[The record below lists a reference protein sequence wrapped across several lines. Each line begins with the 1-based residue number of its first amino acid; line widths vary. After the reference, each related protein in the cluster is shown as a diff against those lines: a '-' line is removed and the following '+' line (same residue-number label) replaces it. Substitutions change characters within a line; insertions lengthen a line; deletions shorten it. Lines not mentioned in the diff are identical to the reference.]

1 MCPSARSTG
10 DFSVGILGADQ
21 TRHFRK
27 IAPCAAEAL
36 CAGFPGLLAPLIPR
50 GSAGS
55 AWAPARPAPPLRF
68 VRWAPRFWEGRAD
81 MVAAAAPSSA
91 LACRVLLAA
100 TRRARPERPPQG
112 SDGVE
117 LRHRGFYGRLEV
129 GGGREREE
137 DRRGRASASG
147 RQGTLCPGSLTA
159 LPSSPERVTSDWGGG
174 FWALCAAGS
183 RGARAGTGAA
193 GPDGVNGRA
202 RPVPRGAAA
211 ATALAAGPGV
221 LRGRSLPF

>member
-55 AWAPARPAPPLRF
+55 AWAPAPPAPPLRF

-91 LACRVLLAA
+91 LGCGGLLAA
-100 TRRARPERPPQG
+100 TRRAGPERQPRG
-112 SDGVE
+112 GDGVTP
-117 LRHRGFYGRLEV
+117 RQRRFCGRLEV
-129 GGGREREE
+129 GGGREKEE
-137 DRRGRASASG
+137 GRRGWARPLAPRYPLSGQLDGPAGLSGEGNGRRGRRVLGALCCGAERRSG
-147 RQGTLCPGSLTA
+147 R
-159 LPSSPERVTSDWGGG
+159 GGI
-174 FWALCAAGS
+174 
-183 RGARAGTGAA
+183 
-193 GPDGVNGRA
+193 
-202 RPVPRGAAA
+202 
-211 ATALAAGPGV
+211 
-221 LRGRSLPF
+221 GRSRQG

>member
-1 MCPSARSTG
+1 
-10 DFSVGILGADQ
+10 
-21 TRHFRK
+21 
-27 IAPCAAEAL
+27 
-36 CAGFPGLLAPLIPR
+36 
-50 GSAGS
+50 
-55 AWAPARPAPPLRF
+55 
-68 VRWAPRFWEGRAD
+68 

-91 LACRVLLAA
+91 LACRGLLATA
-100 TRRARPERPPQG
+100 RRARPARPPQG

-117 LRHRGFYGRLEV
+117 LRHRGFCRRLEV

-137 DRRGRASASG
+137 DRRGQASASG
-147 RQGTLCPGSLTA
+147 RHSILCLGSLTA
-159 LPSSPERVTSDWGGG
+159 PPGSPERVTSDWGGR

-211 ATALAAGPGV
+211 ATDLAAGPGV
-221 LRGRSLPF
+221 LRGRSLRF